1 MEYIAVFY
9 NHAGAIKFSRIID
22 ENKIKGQLIPA
33 PRKLSSNCNVAC
45 KFYINDHDMSS
56 LIFNE
61 VEKIFKIEDKN
72 FSLIYEDEL

>member
-1 MEYIAVFY
+1 MEYIAIFY

-45 KFYINDHDMSS
+45 KFYINDQDMSS

-61 VEKIFKIEDKN
+61 VEKIFKIENKN